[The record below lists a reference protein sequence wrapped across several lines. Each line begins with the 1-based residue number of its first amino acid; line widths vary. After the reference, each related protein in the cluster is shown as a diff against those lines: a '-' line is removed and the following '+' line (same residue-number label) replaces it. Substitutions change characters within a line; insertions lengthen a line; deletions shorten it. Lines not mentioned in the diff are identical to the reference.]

1 MDWKRKEG
9 EKKYAYLYRIYS
21 NQHLIGTNEEVGEL
35 CRRELGEDFDES
47 AYRKVYQSFDLI
59 FQDIK
64 EQILDKEYLDEL
76 DQKMDDMYKQQIK
89 VRDALREKRK
99 TLRDEAR
106 IEVLVDAIRE
116 NAGNYPTIKPVY
128 SKELSLIK
136 DGNEAI
142 LCISDWHVGLTVE
155 NFRNKYNEE
164 ILEQRVQA
172 LYEKTVA
179 YCKMANVSHLY
190 IINLGDLVSG
200 FIHTS
205 IRVESELDTIEQVK
219 KSAALVYQLLM
230 RLSEHIP
237 NIVYKSCLDNHSRIN
252 KDYKEHIEKE
262 SFANLV
268 SWWLEAKL
276 EGTRVKMISDNIDP
290 NIGYFVLNNGKKVF
304 FVHGHLETISTVI
317 QDLTFG
323 TNIIPDIV
331 LCGHFHSDK
340 MKNFQ
345 GKKLYINGS
354 LIGVDSYALNKRL
367 FGDPTQT
374 LLLFNG
380 QETIDIRL
388 NL

>member
-1 MDWKRKEG
+1 
-9 EKKYAYLYRIYS
+9 IYS

-76 DQKMDDMYKQQIK
+76 DQKMDEMYKQQIK
-89 VRDALREKRK
+89 TRDVLREKRK

-106 IEVLVDAIRE
+106 IEVLIDAIRE
-116 NAGNYPTIKPVY
+116 NAESYPTIKPVY
-128 SKELSLIK
+128 SKELLSIK

-142 LCISDWHVGLTVE
+142 LCISDWHVGMTVD

-164 ILEQRVQA
+164 ILEQRVQT

-179 YCKMANVSHLY
+179 YCKMANVTKLHA
-190 IINLGDLVSG
+190 INMGDFMAG
-200 FIHTS
+200 NIYGS

-219 KSAALVYQLLM
+219 KSASLIYQLLM

-237 NIVYKSCLDNHSRIN
+237 SINYRSCLDNHSRVN

-262 SFANLV
+262 SFANLT

-276 EGTRVKMISDNIDP
+276 EGTGVKMVNDNIDP
-290 NIGYFVLNNGKKVF
+290 NIGHFILENGKKIF
-304 FVHGHLETISTVI
+304 FVHGHLEKISTVI

-331 LCGHFHSDK
+331 LCAHFHSDK

-345 GKKLYINGS
+345 GKRLYINGS
-354 LIGVDSYALNKRL
+354 LIGTDSYALNNRL

-374 LLLFNG
+374 LLIFNNK
-380 QETIDIRL
+380 ETMDIRI
-388 NL
+388 NV